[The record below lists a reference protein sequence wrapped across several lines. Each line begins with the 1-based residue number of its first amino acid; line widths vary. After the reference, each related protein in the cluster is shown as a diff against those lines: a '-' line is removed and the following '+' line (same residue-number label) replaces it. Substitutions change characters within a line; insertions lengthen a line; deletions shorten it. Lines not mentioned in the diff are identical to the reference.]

1 MKSLNNKIRNEIA
14 NSQYLR
20 DLAKSDKL
28 SQDKVTEL
36 YEQAKINDKKIIF
49 LKHLSNALKETENET
64 KNNNRRF

>member
-36 YEQAKINDKKIIF
+36 YEQARINDKKIIF
-49 LKHLSNALKETENET
+49 LKHLSNALKENENEN

>member
-49 LKHLSNALKETENET
+49 LKHLSNALKENENET